1 MNEKALAHLLMS
13 CAPSKTYNS
22 TSPPINNGR
31 GILMTKEN
39 VYDEQISP
47 LVRHIIDI
55 CRAQEI
61 ALLLSALPEDEDERE
76 LFCTTILPGTDE
88 VSCEK
93 FVQALSVICPPG
105 RPVMHMPTTHAN
117 GSQTLTAII

>member
-1 MNEKALAHLLMS
+1 
-13 CAPSKTYNS
+13 
-22 TSPPINNGR
+22 
-31 GILMTKEN
+31 MTKEN

-47 LVRHIIDI
+47 LVRQIIDI
-55 CRAQEI
+55 CREHEI
-61 ALLLSALPEDEDERE
+61 ALLLSAQLEDEDERE

-93 FVQALSVICPPG
+93 FVQALNIIRPPS
-105 RPVMHMPTTHAN
+105 RSAMHITTTHAD